1 MGTFTGPPPAD
12 GRRPL
17 LAAHFL
23 GTFQV
28 TIDGVPV
35 DTTSRRRTRHVLA
48 YLLAHRRAPVP
59 RDVLI
64 EALWPGTAPAAARNS
79 LHVALS
85 HVRQALRTAHPRAAI
100 ERRFDT
106 YRIADAVAVWT
117 DIERFERHRAAGAL
131 AERRGDQVAARHD
144 QEAACQLYGGDF
156 LADEPYV
163 EWAAPIRDGLRL
175 DVIDVQGRLVERY
188 LADGAYGPAAVLA
201 RRLLE
206 IDPCNEAVHRRLMTC
221 YAAAGQRHLALS
233 QYHRLVELLWTA
245 LRVRPSS
252 RTTALFEEL
261 SHPRHDRVTR
271 VA

>member
-1 MGTFTGPPPAD
+1 MGTFTGHPPAD
-12 GRRPL
+12 HRRPL

-28 TIDGVPV
+28 TIDGVLV

-48 YLLAHRRAPVP
+48 YPLAHRRAPVP

-85 HVRQALRTAHPRAAI
+85 HVRQALRAAHPQAAI

-106 YRIADAVAVWT
+106 YRIAA
-117 DIERFERHRAAGAL
+117 
-131 AERRGDQVAARHD
+131 
-144 QEAACQLYGGDF
+144 
-156 LADEPYV
+156 
-163 EWAAPIRDGLRL
+163 
-175 DVIDVQGRLVERY
+175 
-188 LADGAYGPAAVLA
+188 
-201 RRLLE
+201 
-206 IDPCNEAVHRRLMTC
+206 
-221 YAAAGQRHLALS
+221 
-233 QYHRLVELLWTA
+233 LLWTA

-261 SHPRHDRVTR
+261 SHPRHDRVTK